1 MMTEAVARKKWC
13 PFAVPF
19 GTEGGNRAKDG
30 AVTSPTCCVA
40 SDCMAW
46 RFSDFDGMKGKPGG
60 FGFCG
65 MAGQEVPEVPSTAR
79 IGP

>member
-1 MMTEAVARKKWC
+1 MMTEATARKKWC

-30 AVTSPTCCVA
+30 AVTSPACCVA

-46 RFSDFDGMKGKPGG
+46 RWSDDWPDASTP
-60 FGFCG
+60 GFCG
-65 MAGQEVPEVPSTAR
+65 MAGQERP
-79 IGP
+79 

>member
-1 MMTEAVARKKWC
+1 MMTEATARKKWC

-30 AVTSPTCCVA
+30 AVTSPACCVA

-46 RFSDFDGMKGKPGG
+46 RWDGGEFREAPGE
-60 FGFCG
+60 GFCG
-65 MAGQEVPEVPSTAR
+65 MAGQERP
-79 IGP
+79 